1 MSQGLCP
8 SCGAALNWAAGQTDA
23 NCPRCGVGIGLELLN
38 SRPDE
43 KKPLIEPVQKPVL
56 PEPQPVK
63 PLIKTDKPK
72 KDVIRG

>member
-8 SCGAALNWAAGQTDA
+8 GCGAAVNVAAGQTEA
-23 NCPRCGVGIGLELLN
+23 NCPNCGVRIGLDLLD

-43 KKPLIEPVQKPVL
+43 KKPLIKRVQKPVL

>member
-1 MSQGLCP
+1 M
-8 SCGAALNWAAGQTDA
+8 
-23 NCPRCGVGIGLELLN
+23 ELLN